1 LNCHIF
7 RGGNCERTK
16 MSIDNLVQIY
26 PWLRTHTDIL
36 IGCNYVWQEIKRSKK
51 QKFWQEI
58 YFTFTSLS
66 GRWKSLC
73 VMEKKENGDPLFFF
87 NLILFIFFVGKV
99 LVDTHFRAH
108 LPFFYTHCTDYR
120 RKNKNCFFFF
130 LSPPLLSSLR
140 NSRSCVCL
148 YSKKKTEPGVAWEID
163 SPKFPSNDQTHVKW
177 AMMDII

>member
-1 LNCHIF
+1 
-7 RGGNCERTK
+7 